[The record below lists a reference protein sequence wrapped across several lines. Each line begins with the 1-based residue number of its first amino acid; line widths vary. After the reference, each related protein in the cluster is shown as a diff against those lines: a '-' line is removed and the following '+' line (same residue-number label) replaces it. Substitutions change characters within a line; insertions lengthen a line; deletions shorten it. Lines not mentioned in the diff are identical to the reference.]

1 MRETTYG
8 KKGGTILVPP
18 SALPSPRRTL
28 PFPLSRALP
37 RVWTLYRRLESDSWR
52 LDFLLLL
59 LLLLLLRPFGFF
71 LETVGENTGVC
82 SLDGIQGVSIVT
94 LTADSVNSASISRV
108 VSCIHIFVSC
118 NKIKF

>member
-1 MRETTYG
+1 MSP
-8 KKGGTILVPP
+8 LQLSP
-18 SALPSPRRTL
+18 SSLRSPSRS
-28 PFPLSRALP
+28 LSRALP

-82 SLDGIQGVSIVT
+82 SLDGIQGVP
-94 LTADSVNSASISRV
+94 
-108 VSCIHIFVSC
+108 
-118 NKIKF
+118 